1 MTICYL
7 TKTIG
12 VIISDIRQGYFADVI
27 KSIESRANQRG
38 FNVILCD
45 SEDDAEK
52 EELYLDILLRKGV
65 DGFIFS
71 PINTNQIIEEL
82 WLSELPCVQID
93 RKLDSGEADF
103 IGIDNV
109 KSAELAVNR
118 LMDNGFLNVAFIGY
132 GNEVYTMK
140 KRVEGYTKAVSERG
154 RPFKC
159 LQIADYTKTDLKMQ
173 ITNFLKKH
181 PEIDALVCGNDD
193 LCFATL
199 RALDELGLEIP
210 DDMGLITF
218 DDVRWLRIMKCPL
231 TTVRQ
236 PTEQTG
242 VLAVDR
248 LVDRIENKSDE
259 PFADILLDSE
269 MVIRK
274 SCQKRR

>member
-1 MTICYL
+1 M
-7 TKTIG
+7 
-12 VIISDIRQGYFADVI
+12 
-27 KSIESRANQRG
+27 
-38 FNVILCD
+38 
-45 SEDDAEK
+45 
-52 EELYLDILLRKGV
+52 

-140 KRVEGYTKAVSERG
+140 KRVEGYTKAVSERD